1 MKTATCTTC
10 GAVVEW
16 PAKICPHCGA
26 TIKSFKNMVG
36 CRVCDNPV
44 AKNANKCP
52 HCGAHTPNKNN
63 FIAGILAIVFVGVW
77 FIVTILSLGPSD
89 TSDDT
94 KQAAATPKVSQ
105 SAEMTD
111 GEKAS
116 ALLYE
121 ASTEFQNGDY
131 MSAIELCDQITSE
144 YPNTDLAAG
153 MPEWLANQFAQFPQ
167 YSAPDLMAE
176 YDANIVNADEKYT
189 DTVMVVSG
197 TVNSIGK
204 INNDKTLAVMLDS
217 NAYFSGVQLNF
228 KTSQTEA
235 IAALSEGDHITAIGR
250 CTGISGTN
258 FIVFSGDNVMIE
270 NCYILD

>member
-94 KQAAATPKVSQ
+94 KQAAATPKEKRHRPCSMKRPQ
-105 SAEMTD
+105 S
-111 GEKAS
+111 S
-116 ALLYE
+116 R
-121 ASTEFQNGDY
+121 
-131 MSAIELCDQITSE
+131 
-144 YPNTDLAAG
+144 
-153 MPEWLANQFAQFPQ
+153 
-167 YSAPDLMAE
+167 
-176 YDANIVNADEKYT
+176 
-189 DTVMVVSG
+189 
-197 TVNSIGK
+197 
-204 INNDKTLAVMLDS
+204 
-217 NAYFSGVQLNF
+217 
-228 KTSQTEA
+228 
-235 IAALSEGDHITAIGR
+235 TAIICPPLSCATRSPLNTPTLTPRPVCPNGWQ
-250 CTGISGTN
+250 ISSRN
-258 FIVFSGDNVMIE
+258 FPSIPPRT
-270 NCYILD
+270 